1 MTVYLI
7 IFVALAI
14 LEAVYFKIAD
24 HYNIIDKPSERG
36 SSTRIT
42 RRGGGIIVPLGALIF
57 FVTSGF
63 SFPWFIAGLLIVSV
77 LSFVDDIHS
86 LSPRLRLPLQ
96 FVGMLLMLL
105 QLALMG
111 TGVSRGD
118 YFLLLFLGLIVCTGA
133 MNIYNFMDG
142 INGITGGYSL
152 VALIATAVALHQN
165 PGDSYAPMLSL
176 VIITILAD
184 LVFCFCN
191 FRRRALCFAGDVGA
205 VSIAFIILFA
215 IGYLVITTNKVVW
228 LAFLVVYGVDG
239 CLTILHRLM
248 LHENISLPH
257 RKHLYQLMANE
268 LHIPHVTVS
277 LIYMA
282 VQAICCA
289 WAIASPTILT
299 LTLQIVLLSIVYILF
314 MKKYFHLHKG

>member
-1 MTVYLI
+1 MVYI
-7 IFVALAI
+7 IVLVALAV
-14 LEAVYFKIAD
+14 LEAIYFKIAD

-42 RRGGGIIVPLGALIF
+42 RRGGGIIVPIGALIF
-57 FVTSGF
+57 FCISGF
-63 SFPWFIAGLLIVSV
+63 CFPWFITGLMIVSV

-86 LSPRLRLPLQ
+86 LSPRFRLPLQ
-96 FVGMLLMLL
+96 FAGMLLMLI
-105 QLALMG
+105 QLALMA
-111 TGVSRGD
+111 TDISYGD
-118 YFLLLFLGLIVCTGA
+118 MIALFLVGLVVCTGA

-152 VALIATAVALHQN
+152 VALIAITIALEQS
-165 PGDSYAPMLSL
+165 PGGSFVPMREL
-176 VIITILAD
+176 IAITILAD

-191 FRRRALCFAGDVGA
+191 FRKRALCFAGDVGA

-215 IGYLVITTNKVVW
+215 IGYLVITTNNVSW

-239 CLTILHRLM
+239 CFTIAHRLM
-248 LHENISLPH
+248 LQENISLPH

-277 LIYMA
+277 LVYMI

-289 WAIASPTILT
+289 WVIICPTILT
-299 LTLQIVLLSIVYILF
+299 VALQVVILGVAYVLF
-314 MKKYFHLHKG
+314 MKKYYHLHKG

>member
-1 MTVYLI
+1 MQYLI
-7 IFVALAI
+7 ILVALAL
-14 LEAVYFKIAD
+14 LEAVYFRVAD
-24 HYNIIDKPSERG
+24 HYNIIDRPSERG

-42 RRGGGIIVPLGALIF
+42 RRGGGIIVPIGALIF
-57 FVTSGF
+57 FGVSGF
-63 SFPWFIAGLLIVSV
+63 SFPWFMAGLMIVSV
-77 LSFVDDIHS
+77 LSFVDDVHS
-86 LSPRLRLPLQ
+86 LTPKFRLPLQ
-96 FVGMLLMLL
+96 FVGMLLLLL
-105 QLALMG
+105 QLAFMADG
-111 TGVSRGD
+111 ASRGD
-118 YFLLLFLGLIVCTGA
+118 YILLLFLGLIVCTGA

-152 VALIATAVALHQN
+152 VALIATLIALQQN
-165 PGDSYAPMLSL
+165 PGDLYVPMRDL
-176 VIITILAD
+176 VVITILAD

-215 IGYLVITTNKVVW
+215 IGYLIITTNNVAW

-239 CLTILHRLM
+239 CFTILHRLM

-282 VQAICCA
+282 VQAACCA
-289 WAIASPTILT
+289 WIIACPTILT
-299 LTLQIVLLSIVYILF
+299 VALQVAILGIVYVLF